1 MNVQS
6 ETKNLK
12 IPLTI
17 EPRNTCK
24 SNKTYVEFYTKSKK
38 MLMKELKEDLN
49 K

>member
-17 EPRNTCK
+17 EPHDK
-24 SNKTYVEFYTKSKK
+24 SKKTYVEFYTESKK
-38 MLMKELKEDLN
+38 ML
-49 K
+49 